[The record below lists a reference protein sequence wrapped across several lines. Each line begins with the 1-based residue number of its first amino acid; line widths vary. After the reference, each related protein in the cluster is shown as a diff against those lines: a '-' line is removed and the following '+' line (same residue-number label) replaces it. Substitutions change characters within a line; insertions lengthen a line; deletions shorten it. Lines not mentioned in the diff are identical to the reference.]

1 MAIGSRLSQNFFT
14 IQFNTSNAM
23 LTLNPPNI
31 LRNEIYVAG
40 LKEPLLTIADI
51 LDEQDQHEYALALR
65 NAAIVCQMYVS
76 VVIKKEAVV

>member
-23 LTLNPPNI
+23 LMLNPPNI

-51 LDEQDQHEYALALR
+51 LDEQDQHEYARALR